1 MGVASKKK
9 YLYLHRSQP
18 MPRFKPLLP
27 TVTLALVLGTA
38 PLVGHA
44 AGAEL
49 QQQLVAARQEGSIW
63 TAFALNRHLN
73 PYKLDIEVDAGRAT
87 LSGRVESQVQ
97 KELAE
102 QVALSVEGIESV
114 DNRIEVD
121 PKVGEDNPPGMV
133 QRLEDATL
141 AATVKSKLLWNSNT
155 RGLDIQVR
163 SENGAI
169 TLSGQAHTATAKE
182 LAGNLAANTDGVREV
197 FNHLSIS
204 TADST
209 SSEVQTAAQEA
220 REDISDAWIT
230 SKVKASL
237 LYSRNLDGLN
247 ISVET
252 TDGLVTLRG
261 SVLSNAEKRL
271 AMDIAR
277 NIRGVRGVDADA
289 LLVRG

>member
-1 MGVASKKK
+1 
-9 YLYLHRSQP
+9 

-27 TVTLALVLGTA
+27 TVTLALVLGTL
-38 PLVGHA
+38 PLAGHA
-44 AGAEL
+44 AEAGLE
-49 QQQLVAARQEGSIW
+49 QQLVAARQEGSIW

-73 PYKLDIEVDAGRAT
+73 PFKLDIEVDDGRVT
-87 LSGRVESQVQ
+87 LSGRVESEVQ

-102 QVALSVEGIESV
+102 QVAMSVEGVKSV

-121 PKVGEDNPPGMV
+121 PKVAEGNPPGMV

-169 TLSGQAHTATAKE
+169 TLSGQAQTAAAKE
-182 LAGNLAANTDGVREV
+182 LAGELAANTDGVREV

-209 SSEVQTAAQEA
+209 SSEVQTAVQEA

-230 SKVKASL
+230 SKVKASF

-247 ISVET
+247 IEVNT
-252 TDGLVTLRG
+252 QDGLVTLRG
-261 SVLSNAEKRL
+261 KVLSNAEKRM

-289 LLVRG
+289 LLVSG